1 MSDSGSSRPASAE
14 CVFCRISRGEIPAT
28 VVHED
33 EDLLVFEDLNPQ
45 APTHLLII
53 PRAHVASVDDL
64 HDGERD
70 LVGGLILAARDVA
83 RSQGVAEDGYRLV
96 ANTGRDGGQT
106 VDHLHVHLLAGR
118 PLSWPPG

>member
-53 PRAHVASVDDL
+53 PRAHIASVDDL
-64 HDGERD
+64 RDDERE
-70 LVGGLILAARDVA
+70 LAGGLFLAARDVA
-83 RSQGVAEDGYRLV
+83 RSRGVAEDGYRLV
-96 ANTGRDGGQT
+96 VNTGRDGGQT